1 MAARYLSD
9 AIDDILK
16 ALESSKDSKQLA
28 VTRALAA
35 ACDAL
40 SLLDEDLARQSSSI
54 SSSMTHLE
62 ALRQKYLKE
71 LVSDLNNLLLLL
83 NDFEQGLLAAA
94 GVPPRVREFI
104 RRESEKLIIDPLVPV
119 ISAPALRDAL
129 APFKAEVCA
138 ESKRLGSLADTE
150 DLARKSALVLG
161 GALLISI
168 NASVDA
174 ATTAGTFPW
183 LTTLS
188 GPAGGG
194 LITKSG
200 IFKSKK

>member
-1 MAARYLSD
+1 MASRYLSD
-9 AIDDILK
+9 ACDEILK

-28 VTRALAA
+28 VTRALVA

-40 SLLDEDLARQSSSI
+40 NLLDQDLARHSSSLNG
-54 SSSMTHLE
+54 SAAHLE

-71 LVSDLNNLLLLL
+71 LQSDLNHLLLLL
-83 NDFEQGLLAAA
+83 HDFEQGLLTAA
-94 GVPPRVREFI
+94 GVPPRVRDFI
-104 RRESEKLIIDPLVPV
+104 RRESEKLIIDPSEPL
-119 ISAPALRDAL
+119 ISAPQLRDAL

-150 DLARKSALVLG
+150 DLAKRSALILG
-161 GALLISI
+161 GALMISL

-174 ATTAGTFPW
+174 ATTAGSIPW

-188 GPAGGG
+188 GPVGGG
-194 LITKSG
+194 LIERSG